1 MRSVKTPTKAE
12 VLEFPISGDV
22 VTAGRFFGLGRDATY
37 RAVKDG
43 TFPVP
48 VLKIGGRL
56 RVTRSAVLA
65 ALGIE
70 DDQ

>member
-1 MRSVKTPTKAE
+1 
-12 VLEFPISGDV
+12 

-48 VLKIGGRL
+48 VLKIGGRF
-56 RVTRSAVLA
+56 RVTRASVLA

-70 DDQ
+70 DNG